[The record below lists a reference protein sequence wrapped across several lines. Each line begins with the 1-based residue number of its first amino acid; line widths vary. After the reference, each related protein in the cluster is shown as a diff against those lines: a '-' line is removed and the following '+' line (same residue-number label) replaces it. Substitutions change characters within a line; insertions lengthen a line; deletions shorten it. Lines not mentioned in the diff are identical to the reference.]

1 MRRVYRYLVIVVL
14 ILVTAGMLAAFV
26 PDTVIYSLEKEIL
39 STRFHEN
46 VDALKAQSVNST
58 TDVMPDL
65 QDLVDSPGPVMLSIR
80 VRDADEA
87 RRDLELF
94 AKNNIRVNN
103 LIVNL
108 DMNESVIQDLSKNSI
123 RQRELLQDL
132 VNSSVS
138 LDALDNLEI
147 QYRDQNRPDLQVS
160 VQYQKAEILKKI
172 HAIRDQYRI
181 SAEAIIGISNRTG
194 LDPETQERSAEELG
208 KIVQDIDTRH
218 GPETIVVPPVRP
230 LQLTLLVQPDIATY
244 GDTIE
249 CFGSLFSSSGVTVNG
264 VPDTPVTLFFD
275 NRTLATTTTAA
286 SGTYS
291 RDIPVE
297 RVSAGSHTLY
307 SQSGVTQSEVRTITI
322 TAVES
327 VTTLAANPA
336 PGQGEINC
344 SGTVQANRPVHNAPV
359 ELIWDQTNSIG
370 TTTDAA
376 GAFSATIRLPPGRH
390 SLVARFSGDGY
401 PIHPSE
407 SEPHEVMIYPPVYDN
422 QAQNSWIFLGILSV
436 SILSFFAVGALWYV
450 RRINAKRNAGTT
462 RPEKTV
468 QTGTLLTGSHPAS
481 PVPELL
487 PEEPSADATPPPS
500 SLAMRYEEVLTGHGL
515 SDAAH
520 LAYGDLSK
528 RIAGDIRI
536 PQYQTLTPREFSR
549 SCKGRSYCGI
559 FAVFVSIYEIIR
571 YAGQRT
577 VTVQHEF
584 EQAMETT
591 RSELE
596 GDDH

>member
-1 MRRVYRYLVIVVL
+1 MRREYRYLVIVAI
-14 ILVTAGMLAAFV
+14 ILVTTGMLAAFV
-26 PDTVIYSLEKEIL
+26 PDTVIYSLENDTF
-39 STRFHEN
+39 SSRFHEN
-46 VDALKAQSVNST
+46 VDALKARSVNST

-80 VRDADEA
+80 FHDADEA

-94 AKNNIRVNN
+94 AKNNVRVKN
-103 LIVNL
+103 LIVQL
-108 DMNESVIQDLSKNSI
+108 DMSGTEIQDLSDNSTM
-123 RQRELLQDL
+123 QTQLLQDL

-147 QYRDQNRPDLQVS
+147 QYRDQNRPDLRVS
-160 VQYQKAEILKKI
+160 VQYQKEEILKKI
-172 HAIRDQYRI
+172 HAIRDQYRTT
-181 SAEAIIGISNRTG
+181 ADTIIGISNRTG

-218 GPETIVVPPVRP
+218 GPETIVVPPVRT
-230 LQLTLLVQPDIATY
+230 LQLTLLVQPNTGTY
-244 GDTIE
+244 GDTLG
-249 CFGSLFSSSGVTVNG
+249 CFGFLFSSSGLMATG
-264 VPDTPVTLFFD
+264 VPDTPVTLFLD
-275 NRTLATTTTAA
+275 NRTLATTTTSA

-291 RDIPVE
+291 QDFPVD
-297 RVSAGSHTLY
+297 RISAGSHTLY
-307 SQSGVTQSEVRTITI
+307 SQSGVTPSEVRTITI
-322 TAVES
+322 TAVDS
-327 VTTLAANPA
+327 VTTMAANPA
-336 PGQGEINC
+336 PGWGEINC
-344 SGTVQANRPVHNAPV
+344 SGTVQANRPVYNAPV
-359 ELIWDQTNSIG
+359 ELVWDKANSIG
-370 TTTDAA
+370 TTTDAT

-390 SLVARFSGDGY
+390 VLVARFSGDGY

-407 SEPHEVMIYPPVYDN
+407 SEPHEVMIYPAVYDN
-422 QAQNSWIFLGILSV
+422 HDQGSGVFLGILSMG
-436 SILSFFAVGALWYV
+436 ILSLFVGGALWYV
-450 RRINAKRNAGTT
+450 RRITAKRIFGAT

-468 QTGTLLTGSHPAS
+468 QTGNLLTGFHTES
-481 PVPELL
+481 PVPELP
-487 PEEPSADATPPPS
+487 PEGPLADGTPPPA
-500 SLAMRYEEVLTGHGL
+500 SLAMRYEQALNGHGL

-520 LAYGDLSK
+520 LVYGDLSW

-536 PQYQTLTPREFSR
+536 PHYQTLTPREFSR